1 MKKIISFL
9 LFSILVCTLQAQIQ
23 EPVKFKSELKTL
35 SDTEAEIVFTATI
48 DAGWHV
54 YSTDLGDGG
63 PTSATFNVDKKSGLE
78 LVGSLKP
85 VGNEHEVFDQM
96 FEMQVRYFE
105 NTAKFVQKV
114 KFTGGAYAIEG
125 YLMYG
130 ACNDN
135 EHEVF
140 DQMFE
145 MQVRYFE
152 NTAKFVQKVKFTG
165 GAYAIEG
172 YLMYGACND
181 SNCLPPSEVSF
192 KYEGTAKAAAK
203 EAPAKKEQPVKKEAA
218 EPAAQPAPAAPAQAT
233 PAPAADKAQEVTPTE
248 EEAAAATA
256 QPAIASGD
264 LWTPVIDELQ
274 SLGEENGKKDMSWV
288 YIFFTAEEEAAA
300 ATAQPA
306 IASGDLW
313 TPVIDELQSLGEEN
327 GKKDMSW
334 VYIFFTGLLGGFIAL
349 FTPCVWPIIPMT
361 VSFFLKRT
369 KDKKKGIRDAWT
381 YGASIVVIYVT
392 LGLAITLTLGASA
405 LNALSTN
412 AIFNILFFLMLVI
425 FAASFFGAFEISLPA
440 KWGNAVDSKAESTT
454 GLLSIFLMAFT
465 LSLVSFSCTGPII
478 GFLLVQVSTTG
489 SVVAP
494 AIGMLGFAIALALPF
509 TLFAL
514 FPSWLKSM
522 PKSGGWM
529 NVIKVTLGFL
539 ELAFALKFL
548 SVADLAYGWRLL
560 DRETFIALGG
570 WMNVI
575 KVTLGFLELAF
586 ALKFLSVADL
596 AYGWRLLDRETFIAL
611 WIMIFGLLG
620 FYLLGKIKFPHD
632 DDDNKVG
639 VGRFFMALISLA
651 FAVYMV
657 PGLWGAPLKAVSAF
671 APPMWTQDFNL
682 YKNEVHAKFDD
693 YDMGMEYVY
702 MVPGLWGAPL
712 KAVSAFA
719 PPMWT
724 QDFNLYKNEVHAKF
738 DDYDMGMEYARKN
751 GKPVMLDFTGYGC
764 VNCRKMEAAVWTDSK
779 VSDLMTNDYV
789 LITLYVD
796 NKTPL
801 PEPVKIMEN
810 GKERTLR
817 TVGDKWSYLQRVKF
831 GANAQ
836 PFYVLLDN
844 EGKPLNKSFVYDED
858 VPKYIDFLKTGL
870 ENYKNRK

>member
-1 MKKIISFL
+1 MRKIISFL
-9 LFSILVCTLQAQIQ
+9 LLSFVVYALQAQIKD
-23 EPVKFKSELKTL
+23 PVKFKTELTSL
-35 SDTEAEIVFTATI
+35 SDTEAEVVFTAAI
-48 DAGWHV
+48 DNGWHV

-63 PTSATFNVDKKSGLE
+63 PISATFNVDNKSGVE
-78 LVGSLKP
+78 LVGKLKP
-85 VGNEHEVFDQM
+85 VGKEVSTFDKL
-96 FEMQVRYFE
+96 FEMKVRYFE

-114 KFTGGAYAIEG
+114 KFTGGAYEIEG
-125 YLMYG
+125 YLEYG
-130 ACNDN
+130 ACDD
-135 EHEVF
+135 E
-140 DQMFE
+140 
-145 MQVRYFE
+145 
-152 NTAKFVQKVKFTG
+152 
-165 GAYAIEG
+165 
-172 YLMYGACND
+172 
-181 SNCLPPSEVSF
+181 SCLPPTQVPF
-192 KYEGTAKAAAK
+192 KFSGVAKAGNAAAAK
-203 EAPAKKEQPVKKEAA
+203 TEQPKQKVAEKEAA
-218 EPAAQPAPAAPAQAT
+218 TPVVAKDSSAMMELVPATTTEAATDIQPA
-233 PAPAADKAQEVTPTE
+233 V
-248 EEAAAATA
+248 
-256 QPAIASGD
+256 ASSE
-264 LWTPVIDELQ
+264 LWKPVISDLQ
-274 SLGEENGKKDMSWV
+274 ALGEEHGQEDMSWI
-288 YIFFTAEEEAAA
+288 YIFITGF
-300 ATAQPA
+300 
-306 IASGDLW
+306 
-313 TPVIDELQSLGEEN
+313 LG
-327 GKKDMSW
+327 
-334 VYIFFTGLLGGFIAL
+334 GLLAL

-361 VSFFLKRT
+361 VSFFLKRS

-381 YGASIVVIYVT
+381 YGASIVVIYVA
-392 LGLAITLTLGASA
+392 LGLAITLIFGASA

-425 FAASFFGAFEISLPA
+425 FAASFFGAFEIRLPS

-560 DRETFIALGG
+560 DRETFL
-570 WMNVI
+570 
-575 KVTLGFLELAF
+575 
-586 ALKFLSVADL
+586 
-596 AYGWRLLDRETFIAL
+596 AL
-611 WIMIFGLLG
+611 WIVIFALLG

-639 VGRFFMALISLA
+639 VTRFFMALISFA

-671 APPMWTQDFNL
+671 APPMQTQDFNL

-693 YDMGMEYVY
+693 YD
-702 MVPGLWGAPL
+702 L
-712 KAVSAFA
+712 
-719 PPMWT
+719 
-724 QDFNLYKNEVHAKF
+724 
-738 DDYDMGMEYARKN
+738 GMEYARLN

-764 VNCRKMEAAVWTDSK
+764 VNCRKMEAAVWTDPK
-779 VSDLMTNDYV
+779 VSDLINNDYV

-801 PEPVKIMEN
+801 TEPVKIIEN
-810 GKERTLR
+810 GTERTLR

-844 EGKPLNKSFVYDED
+844 QGKPLNKSYAYNED
-858 VPKYIDFLKTGL
+858 IPKYIEFLQTGL
-870 ENYKNRK
+870 ENYKKEKN

>member
-1 MKKIISFL
+1 M
-9 LFSILVCTLQAQIQ
+9 QAQIKD
-23 EPVKFKSELKTL
+23 PVKFKTELTTL
-35 SDTEAEIVFTATI
+35 SDTEAEVVFTATI
-48 DAGWHV
+48 DKGWHV

-63 PTSATFNVDKKSGLE
+63 PISATFNVDNKSGVE
-78 LVGSLKP
+78 LVGKLKP
-85 VGNEHEVFDQM
+85 VGKEVATFDKL
-96 FEMQVRYFE
+96 FEMKVRYFE

-125 YLMYG
+125 YLEYG
-130 ACNDN
+130 ACDD
-135 EHEVF
+135 E
-140 DQMFE
+140 
-145 MQVRYFE
+145 
-152 NTAKFVQKVKFTG
+152 
-165 GAYAIEG
+165 
-172 YLMYGACND
+172 
-181 SNCLPPSEVSF
+181 SCLPPTQVPF
-192 KYEGTAKAAAK
+192 KFSGVAKAGN
-203 EAPAKKEQPVKKEAA
+203 
-218 EPAAQPAPAAPAQAT
+218 
-233 PAPAADKAQEVTPTE
+233 
-248 EEAAAATA
+248 AAATKTEQSKA
-256 QPAIASGD
+256 EQPEQKVVDKADKKEEATSVASKDSSAMMELVPATTTEAATDIQPAVASSE
-264 LWTPVIDELQ
+264 LWKPVISDLQ
-274 SLGEENGKKDMSWV
+274 ALGEEHGQEDMSWI
-288 YIFFTAEEEAAA
+288 YIFITGF
-300 ATAQPA
+300 
-306 IASGDLW
+306 
-313 TPVIDELQSLGEEN
+313 LG
-327 GKKDMSW
+327 
-334 VYIFFTGLLGGFIAL
+334 GLLAL

-361 VSFFLKRT
+361 VSFFLKRS

-381 YGASIVVIYVT
+381 YGASIVVIYVA
-392 LGLAITLTLGASA
+392 LGLAITLIFGASA

-425 FAASFFGAFEISLPA
+425 FAASFFGAFEIRLPS

-560 DRETFIALGG
+560 DRETFL
-570 WMNVI
+570 
-575 KVTLGFLELAF
+575 
-586 ALKFLSVADL
+586 
-596 AYGWRLLDRETFIAL
+596 AL
-611 WIMIFGLLG
+611 WIVIFALLG

-632 DDDNKVG
+632 DDDDKVG
-639 VGRFFMALISLA
+639 VTRFFMALISLA

-671 APPMWTQDFNL
+671 APPMQTQDFNL

-693 YDMGMEYVY
+693 YD
-702 MVPGLWGAPL
+702 L
-712 KAVSAFA
+712 
-719 PPMWT
+719 
-724 QDFNLYKNEVHAKF
+724 
-738 DDYDMGMEYARKN
+738 GMEYARLN

-764 VNCRKMEAAVWTDSK
+764 VNCRKMEAAVWTDPK
-779 VSDLMTNDYV
+779 VSDLINNDYV

-801 PEPVKIMEN
+801 TEPVKIIEN
-810 GKERTLR
+810 GTERTLR

-844 EGKPLNKSFVYDED
+844 QGKPLNKSYAYNED
-858 VPKYIDFLKTGL
+858 IPKYIEFLQTGL
-870 ENYKNRK
+870 ENYKKEK

>member
-1 MKKIISFL
+1 MRKIISFL
-9 LFSILVCTLQAQIQ
+9 LLSFVVYALQAQIKD
-23 EPVKFKSELKTL
+23 PVKFKSELTPL
-35 SDTEAEIVFTATI
+35 SDTEAEVVFTAAI
-48 DAGWHV
+48 DKGWHV

-63 PTSATFNVDKKSGLE
+63 PISATFNVDNKSGVE
-78 LVGSLKP
+78 LVGKLKP
-85 VGNEHEVFDQM
+85 VGKEVATFDKL
-96 FEMQVRYFE
+96 FEMKVRYFE

-125 YLMYG
+125 YLEYG
-130 ACNDN
+130 ACDD
-135 EHEVF
+135 E
-140 DQMFE
+140 
-145 MQVRYFE
+145 
-152 NTAKFVQKVKFTG
+152 
-165 GAYAIEG
+165 
-172 YLMYGACND
+172 
-181 SNCLPPSEVSF
+181 SCLPPTQVPF
-192 KYEGTAKAAAK
+192 KFSGVAKAGN
-203 EAPAKKEQPVKKEAA
+203 
-218 EPAAQPAPAAPAQAT
+218 
-233 PAPAADKAQEVTPTE
+233 
-248 EEAAAATA
+248 AAATKTEQSKA
-256 QPAIASGD
+256 EQPEQKVVDKADKKEEATSVASKDSSAMMELVPATTTEAATDIQPAVASSE
-264 LWTPVIDELQ
+264 LWKPVISDLQ
-274 SLGEENGKKDMSWV
+274 ALGEEHGQEDMSWI
-288 YIFFTAEEEAAA
+288 YIFITGF
-300 ATAQPA
+300 
-306 IASGDLW
+306 
-313 TPVIDELQSLGEEN
+313 LG
-327 GKKDMSW
+327 
-334 VYIFFTGLLGGFIAL
+334 GLLAL

-361 VSFFLKRT
+361 VSFFLKRS

-381 YGASIVVIYVT
+381 YGASIVVIYVA
-392 LGLAITLTLGASA
+392 LGLAITLIFGASA

-425 FAASFFGAFEISLPA
+425 FAASFFGAFEIRLPS

-560 DRETFIALGG
+560 DRETFL
-570 WMNVI
+570 
-575 KVTLGFLELAF
+575 
-586 ALKFLSVADL
+586 
-596 AYGWRLLDRETFIAL
+596 AL
-611 WIMIFGLLG
+611 WIVIFALLG

-639 VGRFFMALISLA
+639 VTRFFMALISLA

-671 APPMWTQDFNL
+671 APPMQTQDFNL

-693 YDMGMEYVY
+693 YD
-702 MVPGLWGAPL
+702 L
-712 KAVSAFA
+712 
-719 PPMWT
+719 
-724 QDFNLYKNEVHAKF
+724 
-738 DDYDMGMEYARKN
+738 GMEYARLN

-764 VNCRKMEAAVWTDSK
+764 VNCRKMEAAVWTDPK
-779 VSDLMTNDYV
+779 VSDLINNDYV

-801 PEPVKIMEN
+801 TEPVKIIEN
-810 GKERTLR
+810 GTERTLR

-844 EGKPLNKSFVYDED
+844 QGKPLNKSYAYNED
-858 VPKYIDFLKTGL
+858 IPKYIEFLQTGL
-870 ENYKNRK
+870 ENYKKEK